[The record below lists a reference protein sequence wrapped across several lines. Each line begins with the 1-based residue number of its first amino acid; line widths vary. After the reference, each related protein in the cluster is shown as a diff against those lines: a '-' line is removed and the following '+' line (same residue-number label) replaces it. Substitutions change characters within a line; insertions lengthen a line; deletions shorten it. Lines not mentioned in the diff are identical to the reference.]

1 MAAGDGHLRYKPVL
15 NRAFRVARTLNLS
28 SISRDGIQLPK
39 IYDRDDLF
47 RSQTDGYTASEIT
60 AIDGIPI
67 QPYLVEVSRQMA
79 FPDPDAAFNA
89 LFSNIPLKRPGFGD
103 MFSSRFVWALPDYH
117 NVTFANMTS
126 ALYANR
132 AVVEYRG
139 QIAGIDSGE
148 KLHAELELNRSPP
161 PELMGGNNLTLT
173 IMPSSNNTKHTS
185 LRGYPKL
192 IDHDARERVAGYFL
206 NDSAHL
212 DTCVLAVKSFMP
224 GIITLSGPKKVKPP
238 PENVE
243 FRRVI
248 RSFFKACK
256 DDGRTKL
263 IIDVSGNAGGKIMG
277 GFELY
282 RNLFP
287 TGPAWSGNR
296 LRATPA
302 LDAFGSAM

>member
-1 MAAGDGHLRYKPVL
+1 VL
-15 NRAFRVARTLNLS
+15 NGVFRVARTLNLS
-28 SISRDGIQLPK
+28 SISPDGLQLPK
-39 IYDRDDLF
+39 IYDRDDLL

-60 AIDGIPI
+60 AIDGVPV
-67 QPYLVEVSRQMA
+67 QPYLIEVSRQMA

-103 MFSSRFVWALPDYH
+103 MFSSLFVWALPDYD

-132 AVVEYRG
+132 AITEYKK
-139 QIAGIDSGE
+139 QFASIDSGE
-148 KLHAELELNRSPP
+148 KLHAELELNESPGP
-161 PELMGGNNLTLT
+161 DNQSPAPDNGTTNMV
-173 IMPSSNNTKHTS
+173 MVSSNNTKPITP
-185 LRGYPKL
+185 RGYP
-192 IDHDARERVAGYFL
+192 
-206 NDSAHL
+206 
-212 DTCVLAVKSFMP
+212 P
-224 GIITLSGPKKVKPP
+224 GPVTLGPKRVKKL

-243 FRRVI
+243 FRNVI

-263 IIDVSGNAGGKIMG
+263 IIDVSGNPGGRIMG

-287 TGPAWSGNR
+287 TGPAWSGDR

-302 LDAFGSAM
+302 LNAYGSAM